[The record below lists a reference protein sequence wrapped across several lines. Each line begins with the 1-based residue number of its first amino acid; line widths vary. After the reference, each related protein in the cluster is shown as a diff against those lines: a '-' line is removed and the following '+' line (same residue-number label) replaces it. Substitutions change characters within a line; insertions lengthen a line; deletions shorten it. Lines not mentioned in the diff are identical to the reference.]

1 MSFRR
6 RAFCFVCA
14 ATLAALALAARSVA
28 QAKGRHGAPRAAAVA
43 RPGAAVAPPGD
54 AAASVDPLAG
64 PPADAAIHPAR
75 LLVKLAPGATADGVA
90 SLHERFGATVLHDL
104 PQIGWQV
111 LVVPAG
117 RNFELRERYA
127 ADPRIARADL
137 DRGRKLAYVPN
148 DPYWAYHWH
157 LTNIKADLAWDTEK
171 GSSSVVVAV
180 MDTGLK
186 TGHSDLTANVWTNPG
201 EVAGNGI
208 DDDLNGYVDDVHGYD
223 FAYVDGDPDDV
234 HGHGTLCAGVVAAV
248 QDNSLG
254 VTGVAP
260 LCQVAG
266 VKAALNSGYFYDS
279 ATVPAYLYCA
289 DMGFKV
295 ISMSFFS
302 DGVSAAERDGIDYCW
317 QNGVVLVAA
326 AGNSLSVIP
335 YYPGAYEN
343 VIAVAATDSANNP
356 TWFTDYG
363 SWVDVAAPGVGVATT
378 SLGGYTTGFAGTSAS
393 TPHVAG
399 LAALL
404 WSANPAATA
413 TEIRAALEDTATPTI
428 YAPWGEY
435 TNYGKIDCDAA
446 VDRVTGATSGG
457 KAPRLLFVAPVGG
470 DRTPDPTL
478 AQRDPR
484 NHVRFFGVGFERP
497 NQVIAHAGMTRLP
510 LFRQGRREVAAGRR
524 GLRSPSGGTI
534 TPRFALDV
542 NGAQVGAIEWDDGP
556 GSTYAPTDCGTY
568 GGTVTGGFFELYRAD
583 GDVLNCTQSGGTIY
597 CELPVRKI
605 AERQP
610 TKITIDFTRAYA
622 NANGATETLWIYDW
636 NSWSYPYGSW
646 VQVWSKSITS
656 SAMEQVSAAITVNPA
671 HYLDDEGTLYL
682 KLTTSGVASNGALDA
697 DALRVTVEE

>member
-1 MSFRR
+1 MAVRLARR
-6 RAFCFVCA
+6 RAFCFLCA
-14 ATLAALALAARSVA
+14 VTLAALALAARSVA
-28 QAKGRHGAPRAAAVA
+28 QPIGDEGAAPPDAAVA
-43 RPGAAVAPPGD
+43 A
-54 AAASVDPLAG
+54 PLAP
-64 PPADAAIHPAR
+64 PPADAPIHPAR
-75 LLVKLAPGATADGVA
+75 LLVKLAAGANAASVA
-90 SLHERFGATVLHDL
+90 ALHEQLGASVLHDL

-111 LVVPAG
+111 LVVPSG
-117 RNFELRERYA
+117 RNFALRERYA
-127 ADPRIARADL
+127 ADPRIERADL
-137 DRGRKLAYVPN
+137 DRARKLAYVPN

-157 LTNIKADLAWDTEK
+157 LTNITADLAWDTVK

-180 MDTGLK
+180 LDTGLQ
-186 TGHSDLTANVWTNPG
+186 TSHADLSANVWTNPG
-201 EVAGNGI
+201 EIAGNGI

-248 QDNSLG
+248 QDNALG

-266 VKAALNSGYFYDS
+266 IKVALNSGYFYDS
-279 ATVPAYLYCA
+279 ATVPGYLYCA

-295 ISMSFFS
+295 LSMSYFA
-302 DGVSAAERDGIDYCW
+302 DGVTAAERDAIDYCW
-317 QNGVVLVAA
+317 KNGVVPVAA

-404 WSANPAATA
+404 WSANPSATA
-413 TEIRAALEDTATPTI
+413 TQIRAALEDTATPTV

-446 VDRVTGATSGG
+446 VDRVTGATSGS
-457 KAPRLLFVAPVGG
+457 KAARLLFVAPVGG

-478 AQRDPR
+478 SLRDPR
-484 NHVRFFGVGFERP
+484 SHVRFFGVGFEQP
-497 NQVIAHAGMTRLP
+497 NKVIAHVGITRLP

-524 GLRSPSGGTI
+524 GVRQPSGGAI
-534 TPRFALDV
+534 APRFALEV
-542 NGAQVGAIEWDDGP
+542 NGTQVGAIDWDDGP

-583 GDVLNCTQSGGTIY
+583 GDLLNCTQSGGTIY

-605 AERQP
+605 AERTP
-610 TKITIDFTRAYA
+610 TKITLDFTRAYV
-622 NANGATETLWIYDW
+622 NASGATETLWIYDW
-636 NSWSYPYGSW
+636 SSWSYPYGSW

-656 SAMEQVSAAITVNPA
+656 SAMETASATLTVNPA
-671 HYLDDEGTLYL
+671 NYLDDEGTLYL
-682 KLTTSGVASNGALDA
+682 KLSTTGVASGGALDA
-697 DALRVTVEE
+697 DALRVTLEE

>member
-1 MSFRR
+1 MSLRR

-28 QAKGRHGAPRAAAVA
+28 QSTAAA
-43 RPGAAVAPPGD
+43 GAAPAVVAP
-54 AAASVDPLAG
+54 AG
-64 PPADAAIHPAR
+64 PPADAPIHPAR
-75 LLVKLAPGATADGVA
+75 LLVKLAPGTGAPAVA
-90 SLHERFGATVLHDL
+90 PLHEQLGTTVLHDL

-127 ADPRIARADL
+127 ADPRIERADL
-137 DRGRKLAYVPN
+137 DRARKLAYVPN

-157 LTNIKADLAWDTEK
+157 LTNITADLAWDTVK

-180 MDTGLK
+180 MDTGLA
-186 TGHSDLTANVWTNPG
+186 TSHADLSANVWVNPG
-201 EVAGNGI
+201 EIAGNGI
-208 DDDLNGYVDDVHGYD
+208 DDDLNGYVDDVNGYD
-223 FAYVDGDPDDV
+223 FAYGDGNPDDAY
-234 HGHGTLCAGVVAAV
+234 GHGTLCAGVVAAV
-248 QDNSLG
+248 QDNAIG

-260 LCQVAG
+260 LCRVAG
-266 VKAALNSGYFYDS
+266 IKAALDSGYFYDS

-302 DGVSAAERDGIDYCW
+302 DGVTAAERDGIDYCW
-317 QNGVVLVAA
+317 KHGVVLVAA

-378 SLGGYTTGFAGTSAS
+378 SVGGYTTGFAGTSAS

-413 TEIRAALEDTATPTI
+413 TQIRAALEDTARSTFHP
-428 YAPWGEY
+428 PWGEY
-435 TNYGKIDCDAA
+435 TGYGRIDCDAA
-446 VDRVTGATSGG
+446 VDRVTGVTSGS
-457 KAPRLLFVAPVGG
+457 KPARLLFVAPVGG
-470 DRTPDPTL
+470 DRTLDPTL
-478 AQRDPR
+478 SLRDPR
-484 NHVRFFGVGFERP
+484 HHVRFFGVGFEQP
-497 NQVIAHAGMTRLP
+497 NKVIAHAGMTRLP
-510 LFRQGRREVAAGRR
+510 LFRQGRREVAASRR
-524 GLRSPSGGTI
+524 GLRAPSGGTI
-534 TPRFALDV
+534 APRFALDV
-542 NGAQVGAIEWDDGP
+542 NGTQIGAIDWDDGP

-583 GDVLNCTQSGGTIY
+583 GDLLNCTQSGGKIY

-605 AERQP
+605 AERAP
-610 TKITIDFTRAYA
+610 KRITIDFTRAYTS
-622 NANGATETLWIYDW
+622 ANGATETLWIYDW
-636 NSWSYPYGSW
+636 SSWSYPYGSW
-646 VQVWSKSITS
+646 VQLWSRSITS
-656 SAMEQVSAAITVNPA
+656 SAMEQVSATITVNPA
-671 HYLDDEGTLYL
+671 NYLDDEGTLYL
-682 KLTTSGVASNGALDA
+682 KLSTSGVASGGALDA
-697 DALRVTVEE
+697 DALRITLEE